1 MPRTPFD
8 KDAELTSWSRILD
21 GELGRSAKAAY
32 EAEPAR
38 CYHNWAHILRI
49 YWHAEHTFAVP
60 YDPDLDLAILTHDVV
75 YDAQPDKEERSAQWL
90 SAHTDADV
98 TAANAHIR
106 KTITHAPSSDNRMV
120 LLDLADFRCP
130 ERTAPNLDKIAAESI
145 ALYDVTMPEFLAAN
159 IKVMAGLGDRIK
171 AGLCSVSV
179 ADQSAFQMVLDGID
193 RSIALAENRLQALD

>member
-1 MPRTPFD
+1 MLQTPFD

-21 GELGRSAKAAY
+21 GELGRSAKTAY

-75 YDAQPDKEERSAQWL
+75 YDAQPDKEERSVQWL

-106 KTITHAPSSDNRMV
+106 KTITHAPSSDNRMI
-120 LLDLADFRCP
+120 LLDLADFRYP
-130 ERTAPNLDKIAAESI
+130 ECAAPNLDRIAAESI
-145 ALYDVTMPEFLAAN
+145 ALYDVTMPQFLSAN
-159 IKVMAGLGDRIK
+159 IAVMAGLDDRIRS
-171 AGLCSVSV
+171 GLDCASVT
-179 ADQSAFQMVLDGID
+179 DQYAFQMVLDGID
-193 RSIALAENRLQALD
+193 RSIALAENRLQTLD